1 MTGRRTFLY
10 GLTLGVLSGPR
21 AALAQKAGTPR
32 LGALNA
38 GVHLPDLDAA
48 FVEGLRD
55 LGWHE
60 GRNISIEWRHAHGAS
75 EKLPELVAELL
86 RLNVDLFV
94 SFHNPTTVAIKRA
107 TATVPIVMRFAIDPI
122 GQGFVKSLAQ
132 PGGNITG
139 VAWDPNPEI
148 AGKYLEL
155 LREIVPRLSRVT
167 GVIDPTYPGIHAYRI
182 AATSAAP
189 RLGLTIQHVEVRQRE
204 DLQEAIDAIRRERAQ
219 AVLVYGAAWM
229 FANRR
234 EIAELMTKHRL
245 PAIFIWR
252 EAVEAGGLIS
262 YGTNLRD
269 LHRRAAYFVDK
280 ILKGAKPGDLP
291 VDQAQKFELL
301 INLKT
306 AKALGLTIPPPL
318 LARADQVIE

>member
-1 MTGRRTFLY
+1 MSSAP
-10 GLTLGVLSGPR
+10 LT
-21 AALAQKAGTPR
+21 AAAQRAGTPR

-38 GVHLPDLDAA
+38 GVPFPHLDAA
-48 FVEGLRD
+48 FVQGLRE

-60 GRNISIEWRHAHGAS
+60 GQNILIEWRHAHGAT
-75 EKLPELVAELL
+75 ERLPEVVAELM
-86 RLNVDLFV
+86 RLKVDLFV
-94 SFHNPTTVAIKRA
+94 SFHNPTTTAIKRA
-107 TATVPIVMRFAIDPI
+107 TTAIPIVMRFAIDPI
-122 GQGFVKSLAQ
+122 GQGYVKSLAQ

-139 VAWDPNPEI
+139 VAWDPNPDI

-155 LREIVPRLSRVT
+155 LKQIAPHISRVA
-167 GVIDPTYPGIHAYRI
+167 GLIDPTYPGIDAYRMR
-182 AATSAAP
+182 ATKAAP
-189 RLGLTIQHVEVRQRE
+189 TLGLDLQHVEVRRRE
-204 DLQEAIDAIRRERAQ
+204 DLQGAVEAMKRERAQ
-219 AVLVYGAAWM
+219 AVLVYGSAWM

-234 EIAELMTKHRL
+234 EIADLATKHGL

-262 YGTNLRD
+262 YGTNLHD

-291 VDQAQKFELL
+291 VDQATKFELV

-306 AKALGLTIPPPL
+306 AKALGLTIPPSL